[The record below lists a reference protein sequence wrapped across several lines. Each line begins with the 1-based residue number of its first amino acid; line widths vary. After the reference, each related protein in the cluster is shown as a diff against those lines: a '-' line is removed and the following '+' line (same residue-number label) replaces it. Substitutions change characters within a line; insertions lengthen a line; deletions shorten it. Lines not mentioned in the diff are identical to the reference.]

1 MQQSP
6 FSGGHHFPFLCE
18 EIVLVDILPVTLVA
32 FLPMTRPAQTPDR
45 LELFQGTLDLLILR
59 TLRWGPMHGHGIAK
73 FIEQSSRETFRIEHG
88 SLYPALQRLQQEDW
102 IVAEWGTSS
111 NNRRAKFYKITALG
125 RKHLSAEQSRWT
137 RFTAAIGHILHP
149 PKPAREKE

>member
-1 MQQSP
+1 M
-6 FSGGHHFPFLCE
+6 
-18 EIVLVDILPVTLVA
+18 A
-32 FLPMTRPAQTPDR
+32 RPTQAPDR

-73 FIEQSSRETFRIEHG
+73 FIEQTSRETFRIEHG

-111 NNRRAKFYKITALG
+111 NNRRAKFYRITAAG
-125 RKHLSAEQSRWT
+125 RKHLSAEQSRWA

-149 PKPAREKE
+149 AKPVREEE